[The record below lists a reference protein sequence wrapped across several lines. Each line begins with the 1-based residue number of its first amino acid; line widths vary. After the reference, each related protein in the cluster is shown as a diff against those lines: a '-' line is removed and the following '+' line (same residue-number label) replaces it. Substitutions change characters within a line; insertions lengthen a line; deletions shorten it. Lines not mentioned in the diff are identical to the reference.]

1 MNLLVFE
8 KLSRGQKTASALLS
22 AGLLLAT
29 PGIGA
34 DVVDPVFPNVQA
46 LASTP
51 LNARVLKTSEKDGI
65 VIEEI
70 MYHSEMDGEKSVDIF
85 AFFGYPK
92 GAQGLPAF
100 VWNQASMAQASTHF
114 VEAGAR
120 RGYAVLCIDYPFQ
133 GYRSSGGY
141 TLRGLEV
148 GDDPARAPLAHAAI
162 ALLKGVTYLESRPEV
177 DKDRIGM
184 AGSSWG
190 GFMTTL
196 MVGLDA
202 RLKVGSCFFGTG
214 NLQLGCS
221 WFEGACTDPVI
232 AERWRTTIDPAWRL
246 AKTKT
251 PISWCTGT
259 LDNYYWM
266 PALMKTYEMAGGKKH
281 LGLIANWDHG
291 LPPIM
296 DDEVL
301 GWLDV
306 HLQGHPAF
314 PELTPITVSRQGGEV
329 LATWTFFAPPE
340 RQPASADLM
349 LSYGEAGN
357 WRCRNWI
364 TLPAQIEGS
373 TCTARLPTSSLPIF
387 ISGSVVAENG
397 YRHSTPMLRVDPGQ
411 HGLLGPQ
418 PNVDSFAEWGG
429 FETEMP
435 AYMYAFPKIATSP
448 DARSGKR
455 ALILKPKRQLMP
467 PVLFIAGLHYRL
479 EGYFKAATPAQVT
492 VQLKGRFDAERRA
505 KDLVVDVGRDWTPFH
520 LDYPTD
526 AAMMTD
532 LSLTLLTPED
542 NTVLLD
548 DLSFR
553 PLTDKH

>member
-1 MNLLVFE
+1 MRTKASVLLAVW
-8 KLSRGQKTASALLS
+8 LPLAVLS
-22 AGLLLAT
+22 ADA
-29 PGIGA
+29 
-34 DVVDPVFPNVQA
+34 VDPVFPDVRA

-51 LNARVLKTSEKDGI
+51 LNARLLKTSEKDGI
-65 VIEEI
+65 VIEEV
-70 MYHSEMDGEKSVDIF
+70 MYHSEMDGETSVDIF
-85 AFFGYPK
+85 AYFGYPK
-92 GAQGLPAF
+92 GAQKLPAF
-100 VWNQASMAQASTHF
+100 VWNQSSMAQASTHF
-114 VEAGAR
+114 VELGAR
-120 RGYAVLCIDYPFQ
+120 RGYAVLCIDYPFP

-141 TLRGLEV
+141 PHRGLTV

-196 MVGLDA
+196 LVGLDS
-202 RLKVGSCFFGTG
+202 RLKAGSCFFGTG
-214 NLQLGCS
+214 NLQLGCA
-221 WFEGACTDPVI
+221 WFKGACADP
-232 AERWRTTIDPAWRL
+232 ATADRWRTTIDPAWRL
-246 AKTKT
+246 TKTKT

-259 LDNYYWM
+259 LDHFYWM

-314 PELTPITVSRQGGEV
+314 PELTPITVSRQDEKAV
-329 LATWTFFAPPE
+329 ASWTFAASPE
-340 RQPASADLM
+340 RQPVAADLM
-349 LSYGEAGN
+349 LSTGDAGN
-357 WRCRNWI
+357 WCCRNWI
-364 TLPAQIEGS
+364 TLPARIEGS
-373 TCTARLPTSSLPIF
+373 TCTATLPTSSLPYF
-387 ISGSVVAENG
+387 ISGSVIADSG
-397 YRHSTPMLRVDPGQ
+397 YRHSTPLLRVDPRTY
-411 HGLLGPQ
+411 GLMGAQ
-418 PNVDSFAEWGG
+418 PDVDSFAAWGG

-455 ALILKPKRQLMP
+455 SLVLKPKRQTMP
-467 PVLFIAGLHYRL
+467 PVLFIAGLRYRL
-479 EGYFKAATPAQVT
+479 EGYLKADAPVQVT

-505 KDLVVDVGRDWTPFH
+505 MKQTIDVGTDWTPFR

-526 AAMMTD
+526 SAMMTD
-532 LSLTLLTPED
+532 LSLTLLTPEE

-553 PLTDKH
+553 PLADGER